1 LTILF
6 QRRRQKKS
14 PPTWIKFNRAAEG
27 FDPRSASPF
36 LKVDLEGSN
45 AWRDAGKRILHID
58 NLAMAIKGKPD
69 MKNFTSAE
77 FALQMIE
84 KVEGATFS
92 ITTPA
97 G

>member
-1 LTILF
+1 
-6 QRRRQKKS
+6 
-14 PPTWIKFNRAAEG
+14 
-27 FDPRSASPF
+27 
-36 LKVDLEGSN
+36 
-45 AWRDAGKRILHID
+45 
-58 NLAMAIKGKPD
+58 MAIKGKPD